1 MPQSV
6 LSVVQVQADGRV
18 LAEAEIRRTEVPGV
32 VASAMHVESGH
43 LPLGTG
49 ARLVDAVLADP
60 EVGRAERLVATMPL
74 NDTEMLD
81 RVRQRSGGWPRGPPA
96 PRRSSRR
103 GWCPRR
109 ARGRPPTPPRRR

>member
-43 LPLGTG
+43 LPLGTC

-81 RVRQRSGGWPRGPPA
+81 RVRQRSGEVAARAAGATKIVEARLVPA
-96 PRRSSRR
+96 PR
-103 GWCPRR
+103 
-109 ARGRPPTPPRRR
+109 

>member
-1 MPQSV
+1 MPPSV
-6 LSVVQVQADGRV
+6 LSVVRVQADGRV

-49 ARLVDAVLADP
+49 TRLVDAVLEHPDVDGAQ
-60 EVGRAERLVATMPL
+60 RLVATMPL

-81 RVRQRSGGWPRGPPA
+81 RVRQRSDEVEARAAGATKIVEARLVPQPR
-96 PRRSSRR
+96 
-103 GWCPRR
+103 
-109 ARGRPPTPPRRR
+109 

>member
-6 LSVVQVQADGRV
+6 LSVVRVQADGRV

-49 ARLVDAVLADP
+49 ARLVDAALDQALLD
-60 EVGRAERLVATMPL
+60 EAELLVATMPL

-81 RVRQRSGGWPRGPPA
+81 RVRQRSGEVAARAAGATKIVEARLVPA
-96 PRRSSRR
+96 PR
-103 GWCPRR
+103 
-109 ARGRPPTPPRRR
+109 

>member
-1 MPQSV
+1 MPSSV
-6 LSVVQVQADGRV
+6 LSVVRVHADGRV
-18 LAEAEIRRTEVPGV
+18 LAEAEIRPTEVPGV

-60 EVGRAERLVATMPL
+60 AVGRAERLVATMPL

-81 RVRQRSGGWPRGPPA
+81 RVRQRSGEVA
-96 PRRSSRR
+96 A
-103 GWCPRR
+103 R
-109 ARGRPPTPPRRR
+109 AAGATKIVEARLVPTPR